1 MKNRVAGT
9 FRSLR
14 SFNFRLWTAGA
25 LVSNVGTWMQRVAQ
39 DWLVLTQLT
48 HHDASALGIV
58 VSLQFAPQLLLLP
71 WTGSAADRL
80 NQRKL
85 LILTQAAMGVLALIL
100 GVLTIAGV
108 IQLWHVY
115 VLAFLSG
122 SAAALDAPVR
132 QTFVAEMVGDADL
145 SNAVALN
152 STSFNAAQ
160 MIGPAVA
167 GLLIASVGIGWAFL
181 LNGLSFAAVLISMS
195 FFRLTELHKSARAHP
210 ITSGFLEGLRYV
222 WKRPDLK
229 AILIMLFLIGTF
241 GLNFP
246 IFIATMAVNVFHS
259 DARAFGLLSSIMAV
273 GTVSGAL
280 FAASRQKQSLASLMA
295 GAGVFGLGCTL
306 AALAP
311 GYWWFAATLI
321 IIGAAALTFANG
333 TNSIMQ
339 LSTEPAMRGRVMALR
354 VAIAFGGTP
363 IGAPIVGWVANHFG
377 PRWSLVIGAVAGFA
391 AALVAVL
398 VLARRKNTPR
408 RVISPVKSASIQPNP
423 LSIPARRVRLL
434 AAGHHRGLA
443 AVFAGAVDLLPEAHK
458 VVDSGDGG
466 DQHRKVDGGNGD
478 PPDRYDEH
486 ANLPLIPA
494 MGQNG

>member
-1 MKNRVAGT
+1 MKSPVSGT

-14 SFNFRLWTAGA
+14 SFNFRLWTAGS

-48 HHDASALGIV
+48 HRNASALGIV
-58 VSLQFAPQLLLLP
+58 MGLQFAPQLLLLP

-85 LILTQAAMGVLALIL
+85 LLLTQATMGVLALIL
-100 GVLTIAGV
+100 GVLTMAGV
-108 IQLWHVY
+108 IQLWQVY

-145 SNAVALN
+145 TNAVALN

-160 MIGPAVA
+160 MIGPALA
-167 GLLIASVGIGWAFL
+167 GLLIASAGIGWAFL
-181 LNGLSFAAVLISMS
+181 LNGLSFAAVLISIS
-195 FFRLTELHKSARAHP
+195 FFRLSELRASARAHR
-210 ITSGFLEGLRYV
+210 TASGFLEGLRYV
-222 WKRPDLK
+222 WRRPDLR

-246 IFIATMAVNVFHS
+246 IFISTMAVNVFHS
-259 DARAFGLLSSIMAV
+259 DARAFGMLSSIMAV

-280 FAASRQKQSLASLMA
+280 FAASRRRQTLASLMV

-311 GYWWFAATLI
+311 GYWWFAATLMI
-321 IIGAAALTFANG
+321 VGAAALTFSNG
-333 TNSIMQ
+333 TNSMMQ
-339 LSTEPAMRGRVMALR
+339 LSTEPSMRGRVMALR
-354 VAIAFGGTP
+354 VGVALGGIT

-377 PRWSLVIGAVAGFA
+377 PRWALGVGAGAGFT
-391 AALVAVL
+391 AALVAVY
-398 VLARRKNTPR
+398 VLARRKEP
-408 RVISPVKSASIQPNP
+408 
-423 LSIPARRVRLL
+423 LL
-434 AAGHHRGLA
+434 A
-443 AVFAGAVDLLPEAHK
+443 
-458 VVDSGDGG
+458 
-466 DQHRKVDGGNGD
+466 Q
-478 PPDRYDEH
+478 
-486 ANLPLIPA
+486 
-494 MGQNG
+494 

>member
-1 MKNRVAGT
+1 MKNPVFGT

-25 LVSNVGTWMQRVAQ
+25 LVSNIGTWMQRVAQ

-58 VSLQFAPQLLLLP
+58 MGLQFAPQLLLLP
-71 WTGSAADRL
+71 WTGLAADRL

-85 LILTQAAMGVLALIL
+85 LMFTQATMGMLALVL

-145 SNAVALN
+145 TNAVALN

-160 MIGPAVA
+160 MIGPALA
-167 GLLIASVGIGWAFL
+167 GLFIAGVGIGWAFL

-195 FFRLTELHKSARAHP
+195 FFRLSEMHASARAHR
-210 ITSGFLEGLRYV
+210 TQSGFMEGLRYV
-222 WKRPDLK
+222 WRRSDLT

-241 GLNFP
+241 GFNFP

-280 FAASRQKQSLASLMA
+280 FAASRQTQNLASLMA

-311 GYWWFAATLI
+311 GYWWFAAALM
-321 IIGAAALTFANG
+321 IIGAAGLTLTNG

-354 VAIAFGGTP
+354 VAIALGGTP
-363 IGAPIVGWVANHFG
+363 IGAPITGWVANHFG
-377 PRWSLVIGAVAGFA
+377 PRWSLAVGAGAGFT
-391 AALVAVL
+391 AALVAVY
-398 VLARRKNTPR
+398 VLARRKEL
-408 RVISPVKSASIQPNP
+408 V
-423 LSIPARRVRLL
+423 PA
-434 AAGHHRGLA
+434 
-443 AVFAGAVDLLPEAHK
+443 
-458 VVDSGDGG
+458 
-466 DQHRKVDGGNGD
+466 Q
-478 PPDRYDEH
+478 
-486 ANLPLIPA
+486 
-494 MGQNG
+494 

>member
-1 MKNRVAGT
+1 MKNPVTGT

-14 SFNFRLWTAGA
+14 SFNFRLWTVGS
-25 LVSNVGTWMQRVAQ
+25 LVSNIGTWMQRVAQ

-58 VSLQFAPQLLLLP
+58 MGLQFAPQLLFLP

-85 LILTQAAMGVLALIL
+85 LMLTQATMGVLALVL
-100 GVLTIAGV
+100 GVLTIAGAV
-108 IQLWHVY
+108 RLWHVY
-115 VLAFLSG
+115 VFAFLSG

-145 SNAVALN
+145 PNAVALN

-167 GLLIASVGIGWAFL
+167 GLLIARVGIGWAFL

-195 FFRLTELHKSARAHP
+195 FFRLPELRRSARAHRT
-210 ITSGFLEGLRYV
+210 TSGFREGLRYV
-222 WKRPDLK
+222 WRKPDLR

-246 IFIATMAVNVFHS
+246 IFISTMAVNIFHS
-259 DARAFGLLSSIMAV
+259 DARGFGLLSSIMAV
-273 GTVSGAL
+273 GTLSGSL
-280 FAASRQKQSLASLMA
+280 FAAGRQKPSLASLLA
-295 GAGVFGLGCTL
+295 GAGIFGLGCTL

-311 GYWWFAATLI
+311 GYWWFGAALMV
-321 IIGAAALTFANG
+321 IGAAGLIFTNG

-354 VAIAFGGTP
+354 VGIALGGTP

-377 PRWSLVIGAVAGFA
+377 PRWSLGVGAWAGFT
-391 AALVAVL
+391 AALVAAYI
-398 VLARRKNTPR
+398 LARRKEPR
-408 RVISPVKSASIQPNP
+408 NKPQQRSI
-423 LSIPARRVRLL
+423 I
-434 AAGHHRGLA
+434 
-443 AVFAGAVDLLPEAHK
+443 
-458 VVDSGDGG
+458 
-466 DQHRKVDGGNGD
+466 
-478 PPDRYDEH
+478 
-486 ANLPLIPA
+486 
-494 MGQNG
+494 